1 MSLRVT
7 VTSEVKALKRRSRRE
22 TESEQGVKL
31 HAVDPKPSDLLMSRL
46 KLR

>member
-7 VTSEVKALKRRSRRE
+7 ISSEVKALKCRSRRE
-22 TESEQGVKL
+22 TESEQGEEFGV
-31 HAVDPKPSDLLMSRL
+31 VDPKPSDLFMARL